1 MATYC
6 IVYLCIVNLNLAT
19 TEDTGNLEQPQ
30 PTEATHH
37 SAALNTYFLKQI
49 TLRHMIMFTNKN
61 GNVPSSFCWPI
72 DHHTLKNSDW
82 FYLFMICDSKS
93 CPRSKDAVC
102 QHFTHFSFLLSTLCI
117 LGFDQSVLNT
127 PSPHFILFNFGGLNI
142 YPLPLCG
149 GVAGFLAKYTQ
160 LQRRRFP
167 KKYTLIIHQQSRGMQ

>member
-6 IVYLCIVNLNLAT
+6 IVYLCIVNLNLVT
-19 TEDTGNLEQPQ
+19 TEDTGNLDQPQ
-30 PTEATHH
+30 PTEAIHH
-37 SAALNTYFLKQI
+37 SAALNAYIWLCSQI
-49 TLRHMIMFTNKN
+49 KMTMSHHPF
-61 GNVPSSFCWPI
+61 V

-142 YPLPLCG
+142 YPQPLCG